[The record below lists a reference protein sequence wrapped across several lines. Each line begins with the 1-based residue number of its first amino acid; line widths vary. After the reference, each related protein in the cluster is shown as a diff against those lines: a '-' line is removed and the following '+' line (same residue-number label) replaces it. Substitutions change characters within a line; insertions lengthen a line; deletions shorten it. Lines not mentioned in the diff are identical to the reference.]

1 MPALIAKYCPGCS
14 AHAAT
19 SAMSATSISVI
30 IAP

>member
-1 MPALIAKYCPGCS
+1 MPALMAKYWPGWS
-14 AHAAT
+14 AQAAT